1 MLEAWRPL
9 LFADEDQKAKAKRD
23 PVAPAKRSKAALAK
37 VATKRLDDDTVAHS
51 FRTMMTELSGI
62 VRNICRRRGAEPS
75 EPTFQMITTP
85 NPKQARALA
94 LLDAIRV

>member
-1 MLEAWRPL
+1 MPHGPPTRTVP
-9 LFADEDQKAKAKRD
+9 
-23 PVAPAKRSKAALAK
+23 PAKRSGGALDKA
-37 VATKRLDDDTVAHS
+37 ATKRIDDDTPAHN

-62 VRNICRRRGAEPS
+62 VRNICRRHGAEPS